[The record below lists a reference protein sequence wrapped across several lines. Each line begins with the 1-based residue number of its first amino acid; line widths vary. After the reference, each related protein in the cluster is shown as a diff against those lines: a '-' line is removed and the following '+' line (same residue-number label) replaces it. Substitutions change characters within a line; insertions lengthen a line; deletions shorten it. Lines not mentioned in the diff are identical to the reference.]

1 MAYSPPARPDGRN
14 LRAERTRQAIVD
26 ATLAL
31 LDEGNVQPTAEQIAA
46 RAHVSERSV
55 FQHFPDREQLFE
67 AVSARQY
74 ERVGKMVRRLS
85 SDGPLEERLD
95 AFVEQ
100 RCRVLEATRSVR
112 RAAVLME
119 PFSEVIASQLRRGRG
134 LYRREVEHV
143 FARELDGRPREDRAL
158 LLASLASA
166 SDPSGWDNMRTY
178 QAMSVARSREAMRRT
193 VGALLGC
200 F

>member
-14 LRAERTRQAIVD
+14 LRAERTRQSIVD
-26 ATLAL
+26 AMLAL
-31 LDEGNVQPTAEQIAA
+31 LDEGSVQPTAEQIAA
-46 RAHVSERSV
+46 RADVSERSV

-74 ERVGKMVRRLS
+74 ERVGKLTRRLS

-100 RCRVLEATRSVR
+100 RCRLLEATRSVR

-143 FARELDGRPREDRAL
+143 FGRELDGRSREDRAL

-166 SDPSGWDNMRTY
+166 TDPSAWDNMRTY
-178 QAMSVARSREAMRRT
+178 QGMSVARSREAMRRT
-193 VGALLGC
+193 VGALLRC